1 MLYATPTDV
10 WKSFMTSLWLSVT
23 LYGIDYDNV
32 SHRVPDLQMIFPN
45 ELQFSGITVV
55 LKIPATIA
63 DNKTW
68 PLIT

>member
-1 MLYATPTDV
+1 MLYATSTDV

-45 ELQFSGITVV
+45 ELQFSGVTVV
-55 LKIPATIA
+55 L
-63 DNKTW
+63 
-68 PLIT
+68 